1 MPRETG
7 RSVSRKKEVLLFIQE
22 NADKGGVDQTT
33 IREHTK
39 EVWGSQIGSGNLR
52 AILLEA
58 ITKGELLFWRDG
70 EGRGAS
76 IRYFPGPQWGKVV
89 KWLRAHGVE
98 TEGGK
103 PVAPKETPK
112 EKKER
117 EELEERAVQRA
128 IKEAEAA
135 EARLHPDYH
144 SCCMGPCH
152 LWNGHPGE
160 HQSSRKGYADSK
172 NDWIIDEDGR
182 RPWWPGWKGAAH
194 EDQ

>member
-7 RSVSRKKEVLLFIQE
+7 KSVSRKKEVLLFIQE

-89 KWLRAHGVE
+89 KWLRTHGVE
-98 TEGGK
+98 VEGGK
-103 PVAPKETPK
+103 PVAPKAPKETPR
-112 EKKER
+112 EKIER
-117 EELEERAVQRA
+117 EKLEA
-128 IKEAEAA
+128 KKAEEE
-135 EARLHPDYH
+135 EARLHPDFH
-144 SCCMGPCH
+144 SCHTVFCN
-152 LWNGHPGE
+152 LWARHAGE
-160 HQSSRKGYADSK
+160 CQQHRRGYADSN

-182 RPWWPGWKGAAH
+182 RPWFPGWKGAVH
-194 EDQ
+194 ED